1 MKWTIRKT
9 PDGYAV
15 KFTDDTDKLVFPSRA
30 MAIAYINNR
39 VLSSMGL

>member
-9 PDGYAV
+9 PDGYVV
-15 KFTDDTDKLVFPSRA
+15 KFTTDTAQATFPTRA

>member
-9 PDGYAV
+9 PDGYVV
-15 KFTDDTDKLVFPSRA
+15 KFTDDTDKLVFPSRT